1 LSLLIFSSGRI
12 GSLPL
17 PIITFLL
24 VIPILLS
31 MPNFVNASSSIEGPM
46 ECYDSLTAIINC
58 AEDPDTNANLNEG
71 IIEADIPSIVG
82 TIPFP

>member
-1 LSLLIFSSGRI
+1 MSLLIFSPGRI
-12 GSLPL
+12 EPL
-17 PIITFLL
+17 LLIITFFLAVL
-24 VIPILLS
+24 ILIS
-31 MPNFVNASSSIEGPM
+31 MPNFVNASSSIEGSM
-46 ECYDSLTAIINC
+46 ECYDNLTAIINC

>member
-1 LSLLIFSSGRI
+1 
-12 GSLPL
+12 
-17 PIITFLL
+17 
-24 VIPILLS
+24 
-31 MPNFVNASSSIEGPM
+31 M

>member
-1 LSLLIFSSGRI
+1 
-12 GSLPL
+12 
-17 PIITFLL
+17 
-24 VIPILLS
+24 
-31 MPNFVNASSSIEGPM
+31 MPNFVNASSSIEGSM
-46 ECYDSLTAIINC
+46 ECYDSLTAIISSC